1 MSANFALKRK
11 IEILRMGSRPVISAT
26 LIMIATLVAG
36 CASLVS
42 KGKLPEVVARHP
54 PDIQL
59 GEELILLE
67 KPPIMSSSLIDKE
80 GTAHVFVVD
89 EERQLNHIEILGDKI
104 ITREFLGI
112 IETKQAK
119 FLDTVEHPPGK
130 LRVLAGD
137 KQYFQVAP
145 NLEWQEIKGNRCA
158 RFVPVGDDLFCAF
171 VIKGEEISAPE
182 RTDYTFGLFL
192 VVPFVYWSHEH
203 ASKLVLAQE
212 SQNGWIVRA
221 VVDPDTP
228 MDANSD
234 FMVGTDSLGNINFLY
249 FTSKGGGTFVFFAY
263 GYSGGAWGSAPE
275 PKLRY
280 AQLTFDQL
288 LDHSTDVQNQ
298 ASSNN
303 STPMQWMTIKG
314 VTLTHKPFIKKDS
327 NYNYAYIVLR
337 PLSRNFSI
345 NKATG
350 EVNGLMYAHVCT
362 LDDGERQ
369 LPLIGPDKSWVE
381 VSIRDGQWSPRFNIV
396 TAEDFPTSNYSW
408 SQFEKLI
415 KTDSKGNKH
424 VLLQGI
430 EPGFW
435 KARKYMNYLE
445 KDDVNW
451 SAPLTLGSSNLWS
464 YVSSLAVDD
473 SGVAFAAWVN
483 EGGKFIGRWIKQ
495 RSGDIQ

>member
-234 FMVGTDSLGNINFLY
+234 FMVGTDSLGNINFLS
-249 FTSKGGGTFVFFAY
+249 FT
-263 GYSGGAWGSAPE
+263 
-275 PKLRY
+275 
-280 AQLTFDQL
+280 
-288 LDHSTDVQNQ
+288 
-298 ASSNN
+298 
-303 STPMQWMTIKG
+303 
-314 VTLTHKPFIKKDS
+314 
-327 NYNYAYIVLR
+327 
-337 PLSRNFSI
+337 
-345 NKATG
+345 
-350 EVNGLMYAHVCT
+350 
-362 LDDGERQ
+362 
-369 LPLIGPDKSWVE
+369 
-381 VSIRDGQWSPRFNIV
+381 
-396 TAEDFPTSNYSW
+396 
-408 SQFEKLI
+408 
-415 KTDSKGNKH
+415 
-424 VLLQGI
+424 
-430 EPGFW
+430 
-435 KARKYMNYLE
+435 
-445 KDDVNW
+445 
-451 SAPLTLGSSNLWS
+451 
-464 YVSSLAVDD
+464 
-473 SGVAFAAWVN
+473 
-483 EGGKFIGRWIKQ
+483 
-495 RSGDIQ
+495 